1 MPRYVLLADHNPEI
15 CPGSNAKSRARALE
29 GLNPD
34 NADKVARSLGLET
47 VFGPVH
53 LDPSHRTLC
62 VFEGESI
69 EAVNKWVI
77 ETGLFQWNT
86 VEVSALTPIEEMMP
100 ITLSLPI
107 VFD

>member
-1 MPRYVLLADHNPEI
+1 MPRYVLFADHNPEI
-15 CPGSNAKSRARALE
+15 CPASNARTRTRMME
-29 GLNPD
+29 GLNPEH
-34 NADKVARSLGLET
+34 AEKVAQSLGLET

-86 VEVSALTPIEEMMP
+86 VEVSALTSIEEMMP
-100 ITLSLPI
+100 VTLGAPI

>member
-1 MPRYVLLADHNPEI
+1 MPRYLLLADHNPEV
-15 CPGSNAKSRARALE
+15 CPASNARSRARMME
-29 GLNPD
+29 GLNPE
-34 NADKVARSLGLET
+34 NAEKVAESLGLET
-47 VFGPVH
+47 VFGPAH

-62 VFEGESI
+62 VFESESV

-86 VEVSALTPIEEMMP
+86 VEVCALTPIEEMMA
-100 ITLSLPI
+100 ITLAAPI